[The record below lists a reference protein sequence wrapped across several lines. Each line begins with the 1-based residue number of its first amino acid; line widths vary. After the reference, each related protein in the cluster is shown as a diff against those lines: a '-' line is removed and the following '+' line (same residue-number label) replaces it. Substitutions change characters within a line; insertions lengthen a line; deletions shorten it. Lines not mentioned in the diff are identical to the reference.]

1 MLKLTGLTK
10 DFKEFRISDISFT
23 VERGDYFILL
33 GPSGAGKSLLLET
46 IAGLVRTDSGT
57 IELNGKDITVAPIQQ
72 RKIGLVFQDHAIF
85 PHMKVKKNLAYALHG
100 QSHASIHEKI
110 RSMSASL
117 GIEGMLDRYPSTLSG
132 GELQRVA
139 LARTLIQEPEVLL
152 LDEPLASM
160 DSRLKSEIRAL
171 LRQIHRGGQTI
182 IHVTHDYEEALSLGN
197 RIAVMDK
204 GRILQSGTPD
214 EVFHHPE
221 NGFVAHFIGIKNFIP
236 AEIKIRD
243 GLSYAETPGNMKIR
257 ITGGQ
262 ENDRGFVMIRGEDIV
277 LSEGPLDSSASN
289 VFKGVVD
296 EITVT
301 PNGFDI
307 CIDAGDKLH
316 ALITGVSREKLD
328 IREGMQIWLTFK
340 ATAVKFIEE

>member
-1 MLKLTGLTK
+1 MLKLRGITK
-10 DFKEFRISDISFT
+10 DFKEFSISDISFD
-23 VERGDYFILL
+23 VEKGDYFILL

-46 IAGLVRTDSGT
+46 IAGLVHSQSGT
-57 IELNGKDITVAPIQQ
+57 IELNGKDITLAPIQQ

-100 QSHASIHEKI
+100 QSNENIRRKI
-110 RSMSASL
+110 RSMSAGL
-117 GIEGMLDRYPSTLSG
+117 GIEDLLDRYPSTLSG

-139 LARTLIQEPEVLL
+139 LARTLIQEPEILL

-197 RIAVMDK
+197 RIAVMES
-204 GRILQSGTPD
+204 GRILQTGTPD
-214 EVFHHPE
+214 EVFHHPR

-236 AEIKIRD
+236 AVVRLKE
-243 GLSYAETPGNMKIR
+243 GLAYAETPGNMKIR
-257 ITGGQ
+257 INGIQ
-262 ENDRGFVMIRGEDIV
+262 ENEKGFVMIRGEDIV
-277 LSEGPLDSSASN
+277 LSMEALDSSASN
-289 VFKGVVD
+289 VFQGIVD
-296 EITVT
+296 EVTAT
-301 PNGFDI
+301 PNGCDV
-307 CIDAGDKLH
+307 CIDAGEKLY
-316 ALITGVSREKLD
+316 ALITVVSRDKLN
-328 IREGMQIWLTFK
+328 IREGMQIWLNFK